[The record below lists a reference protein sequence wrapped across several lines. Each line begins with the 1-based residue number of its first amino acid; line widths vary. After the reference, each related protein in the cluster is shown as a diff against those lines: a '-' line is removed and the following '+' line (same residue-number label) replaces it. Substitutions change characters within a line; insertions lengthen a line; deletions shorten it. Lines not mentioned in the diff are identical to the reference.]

1 MTKDNKE
8 LIEQVKNLVTQKKRV
23 HENKVNINQKDVSND
38 LVKESIESWINENAE
53 KIAKE
58 IIRENLKKI
67 LK

>member
-8 LIEQVKNLVTQKKRV
+8 LIEQVKNLVTQKKKV
-23 HENKVNINQKDVSND
+23 HEKKENVDQKDVSND